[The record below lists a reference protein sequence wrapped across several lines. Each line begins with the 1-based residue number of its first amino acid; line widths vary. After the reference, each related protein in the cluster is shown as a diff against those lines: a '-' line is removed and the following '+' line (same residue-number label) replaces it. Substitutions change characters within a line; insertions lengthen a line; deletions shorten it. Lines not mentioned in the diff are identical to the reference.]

1 MKWIE
6 LIRVRSSEATL
17 RAALPT
23 LAEQI
28 RELESSR
35 PDVETLFL
43 QHALYDG
50 DLAVVA
56 IWQTD
61 SPAAKTREGLLVA
74 ESLAG
79 LGTVDHA
86 VWIPTS
92 ELSNTP
98 RRI

>member
-23 LAEQI
+23 LTEQV
-28 RELESSR
+28 EGLALAR
-35 PDVETLFL
+35 PNVETLFL

-50 DLAVVA
+50 DLAVVV

-61 SPAAKTREGLLVA
+61 APASKTREGLLVA
-74 ESLAG
+74 ESLQR
-79 LGTVDHA
+79 LGSVDHA

-92 ELSNTP
+92 APTSTQ
-98 RRI
+98 RK